1 MDTILQIFHSS
12 KNIRRDRYLKQIHA
26 IHFLI
31 TIKERSKRRASP
43 KISQKVVVSFNFA
56 EKSKHVY
63 SFLFFLSTIASVLL
77 GLTPPPFDFSSSLPE
92 SAGRRKNSK
101 KGGRRARGR
110 ERERK
115 DGGNGRSRNTYR
127 DLRRRNFSASLPII
141 VSSIDRTPQFL
152 PTGSRPAA
160 KSVCGRE
167 NIDVYRD
174 ADVGAPENLI
184 SPKDASNGALA
195 TLDHRSFLPSFLR
208 FFVTPWDDRGGG
220 DTTENLNWNDE
231 RGGEGG
237 FCPFASNRDLPSGE
251 PFTLMARKMEK
262 LKLCVCFS
270 FFFLSADR
278 R

>member
-1 MDTILQIFHSS
+1 MYMMRYYNSFLMDTILQIFYSS
-12 KNIRRDRYLKQIHA
+12 KNIRRDRYLKQMHA
-26 IHFLI
+26 LQFLI
-31 TIKERSKRRASP
+31 TFKERSKRRASP
-43 KISQKVVVSFNFA
+43 KISQKVVSFNFA

-77 GLTPPPFDFSSSLPE
+77 GLTPPSFRFFQFPSRIRGKE
-92 SAGRRKNSK
+92 K
-101 KGGRRARGR
+101 KFEKRGETRAR

-220 DTTENLNWNDE
+220 DTTENLN
-231 RGGEGG
+231 
-237 FCPFASNRDLPSGE
+237 
-251 PFTLMARKMEK
+251 
-262 LKLCVCFS
+262 
-270 FFFLSADR
+270 
-278 R
+278 

>member
-1 MDTILQIFHSS
+1 MDSHDST
-12 KNIRRDRYLKQIHA
+12 N
-26 IHFLI
+26 
-31 TIKERSKRRASP
+31 
-43 KISQKVVVSFNFA
+43 
-56 EKSKHVY
+56 
-63 SFLFFLSTIASVLL
+63 FLFEQEYKTRSIFKANTRNTFFDNYQKGGLLQKFPKKLSSLLISLKNRNTYIPFYDSL
-77 GLTPPPFDFSSSLPE
+77 GLPRINTTLLSIFPVPLPNPRE
-92 SAGRRKNSK
+92 GEKIRKK
-101 KGGRRARGR
+101 EGDAREG

-220 DTTENLNWNDE
+220 DTTENLN
-231 RGGEGG
+231 
-237 FCPFASNRDLPSGE
+237 
-251 PFTLMARKMEK
+251 
-262 LKLCVCFS
+262 
-270 FFFLSADR
+270 
-278 R
+278 